1 MSDIDYTKENV
12 KVLDSIDFSPY
23 LKYIEKGERVWT
35 FIRVIENDFN
45 HTELVNNDI
54 LEGDIFNWLSESE
67 IIEYFEKRY
76 PNEFK
81 TTEYT
86 EYRFC

>member
-12 KVLDSIDFSPY
+12 KVLDGIDFSPY
-23 LKYIEKGERVWT
+23 LKYIEKGKSVWT
-35 FIRVIENDFN
+35 FLNIIEDDFD

-54 LEGDIFNWLSESE
+54 LEGYIFNWLSESE

-76 PNEFK
+76 PNNFK
-81 TTEYT
+81 TIEYT

>member
-1 MSDIDYTKENV
+1 MSNIDYTKENV

-23 LKYIEKGERVWT
+23 FKYIEKGKSVST
-35 FIRVIENDFN
+35 FIRVIENEFD

-54 LEGDIFNWLSESE
+54 LEGFIFDWLSESE
-67 IIEYFEKRY
+67 IVEYFEKRY
-76 PNEFK
+76 PDKFK
-81 TTEYT
+81 TIEYT